1 MRDKILREV
10 SEKRERCVKH
20 FQMTQKGM
28 AAAVY
33 PVPVHYEEEGQ
44 WREIDN
50 RLEAVQKNG
59 REVYQNLASAVK
71 VSFAKEADA
80 QDLVTIEKAGKTISW
95 GFTPFLCKEST
106 RNVFNK
112 KKKTTFRV
120 LEKEEFWNLSQLQNL
135 QPALLKAESS
145 ESDEICKTMCVKNLT
160 GEGIYEEIFPGI
172 DLHYA
177 IQSEQIKENIRFHTK
192 EAAKQNLVFS
202 LKHPGLELRKEE
214 DGGIG
219 LYDASS
225 SKEERIFRFRKPY
238 LYDAAGAESFQVEF
252 QVEEGME
259 SSKIAIVPDLEW
271 MLDTNRVY
279 PIVIDPMTETSKTKG
294 NIEDTY
300 IFTGGNTPQDPGQVH
315 AYGSFVIG
323 RSDELGKMRALLR
336 FRDLPDIGKGSIIYG
351 ATMYIWQF
359 EYSSYSN
366 PELPLLAY
374 EVKNS
379 WDEQS
384 VRWGNQPAIDGTVL
398 DYKKVKQVV
407 NGNTVMITPVGFDVT
422 RLVRQWYNTGKNYG
436 IMVKSQYEADE
447 NLANRAYA
455 RFYAS
460 DSPSI
465 SSDQFP
471 SGVFYYRNVNG
482 LEDYQSYHEQSAGRS
497 GVGYTNDFT
506 GNVVWSHL
514 DVATE
519 GGPMTTEI
527 RHVYNSSEADTSSR
541 MGYGWRLSS
550 QQELKESG
558 IKDYPYVYIDE
569 DGTKHYFYK
578 DTNDGNKLKD
588 EDGLGLTITVTS
600 SSEHDRYRTME
611 TKDKMKYVFGQD
623 GFLRFIEDLDG
634 NSVKHQYGPNSAGN
648 YLGYITDASGGFL
661 NIIYSMDEG
670 KSKITAIQDTKG
682 REIRYGYDA
691 QGNLTSITYPDGSK
705 SQFTYDGSHKLLSVT
720 NPDGYR
726 VNYEY
731 TNDFRVPRVS
741 KVSET
746 GQKNAPGQELKIS
759 YENGNTT
766 IFEEPGLD
774 GQMER
779 PEDNKK
785 TTWHFDNMGRPTDV
799 LDSDGF
805 ANNYSYYTSGMK
817 NHKLSKDG
825 SVQKTVYGLM
835 KNPTFDPSH
844 GDEGWYTL
852 RMSDGKRGTITH
864 ADGYV
869 GTKSAKLTKTELT
882 SEEGICQDVHLSAGT
897 YTLSAYVK
905 TESLSPEDQ
914 GQGAAVS
921 VIRADRTRIM
931 GERCIDYVTDK
942 NVDDGW
948 ERLVLTF
955 QLPAEETIS
964 VFVGMT
970 RARGTLL
977 VSGVQLETGNVANE
991 LNLIDNPGF
1000 ERCTNEAPNQWEF
1013 HPAASGVKSVMTADK
1028 GRCAVLNGQM
1038 EQNLHL
1044 MQGINITGEEGDI
1057 FNLSCWVK
1065 GFGIPEKHFSLSAAV
1080 IYTDDSVKWHHFQ
1093 CNPNIKGW
1101 QFVSNTFSTDDQN
1114 EGAKKTY
1121 KAIHVYL
1128 MYYNQ
1133 VNQVLFKGVQL
1144 VRDDG
1149 ESYQYD
1155 EAWKY

>member
-1 MRDKILREV
+1 VNYE
-10 SEKRERCVKH
+10 SE
-20 FQMTQKGM
+20 
-28 AAAVY
+28 
-33 PVPVHYEEEGQ
+33 
-44 WREIDN
+44 
-50 RLEAVQKNG
+50 
-59 REVYQNLASAVK
+59 
-71 VSFAKEADA
+71 
-80 QDLVTIEKAGKTISW
+80 IS
-95 GFTPFLCKEST
+95 
-106 RNVFNK
+106 
-112 KKKTTFRV
+112 TFRV
-120 LEKEEFWNLSQLQNL
+120 LEKENFW
-135 QPALLKAESS
+135 KEAEMLDMKVSVLEEEES
-145 ESDEICKTMCVKNLT
+145 EEDEIRKMMCVPHLN
-160 GEGIYEEIFPGI
+160 GEGVYEEILPGI
-172 DLHYA
+172 DLHYS
-177 IQSEQIKENIRFHTK
+177 IQGEQLKENIRLNRK
-192 EAAKQNLVFS
+192 EAAEQELSFQ
-202 LKHPGLELRKEE
+202 LTHPGMELRSEE
-214 DGGIG
+214 DGGLG
-219 LYDASS
+219 LYDSENQES
-225 SKEERIFRFRKPY
+225 GRIFRLVKPY
-238 LYDAAGAESFQVEF
+238 MYDAAGNQSLQVEF
-252 QVEEGME
+252 QVEIGTE
-259 SSKIAIVPDLEW
+259 SSVIKVVPDREW
-271 MLDTNRVY
+271 MQDTERVY

-300 IFTGGNTPQDPGQVH
+300 VFTGGNVPENPGNVY
-315 AYGSFVIG
+315 AYGSFVVG

-379 WDEQS
+379 WDEKS
-384 VRWGNQPAIDGTVL
+384 VRWGNQPAVDGAIL
-398 DYKKVKQVV
+398 DYKKVKQVI
-407 NGNTVMITPVGFDVT
+407 NGNTVSITPIGFNVT

-436 IMVKSQYEADE
+436 IMVKSKYEDDE

-465 SSDQFP
+465 SSEQFP

-482 LEDYQSYHEQSAGRS
+482 LEDYQSYHEQSAGRA
-497 GVGYTNDFT
+497 GIGYTNDFT

-611 TKDKMKYVFGQD
+611 TKDKVKYIFGQD

-648 YLGYITDASGGFL
+648 FLAYVTDAAGGTL
-661 NIIYSMDEG
+661 NAVYSTDATY
-670 KSKITAIQDTKG
+670 SRLTAIQDTKG

-779 PEDNKK
+779 PGDNKK

-799 LDSDGF
+799 LDADGF
-805 ANNYSYYTSGMK
+805 ANNYSYYTS
-817 NHKLSKDG
+817 
-825 SVQKTVYGLM
+825 
-835 KNPTFDPSH
+835 
-844 GDEGWYTL
+844 
-852 RMSDGKRGTITH
+852 
-864 ADGYV
+864 A
-869 GTKSAKLTKTELT
+869 
-882 SEEGICQDVHLSAGT
+882 
-897 YTLSAYVK
+897 
-905 TESLSPEDQ
+905 
-914 GQGAAVS
+914 
-921 VIRADRTRIM
+921 
-931 GERCIDYVTDK
+931 
-942 NVDDGW
+942 
-948 ERLVLTF
+948 
-955 QLPAEETIS
+955 
-964 VFVGMT
+964 
-970 RARGTLL
+970 
-977 VSGVQLETGNVANE
+977 
-991 LNLIDNPGF
+991 
-1000 ERCTNEAPNQWEF
+1000 
-1013 HPAASGVKSVMTADK
+1013 
-1028 GRCAVLNGQM
+1028 
-1038 EQNLHL
+1038 
-1044 MQGINITGEEGDI
+1044 
-1057 FNLSCWVK
+1057 
-1065 GFGIPEKHFSLSAAV
+1065 
-1080 IYTDDSVKWHHFQ
+1080 
-1093 CNPNIKGW
+1093 
-1101 QFVSNTFSTDDQN
+1101 
-1114 EGAKKTY
+1114 
-1121 KAIHVYL
+1121 
-1128 MYYNQ
+1128 
-1133 VNQVLFKGVQL
+1133 
-1144 VRDDG
+1144 
-1149 ESYQYD
+1149 
-1155 EAWKY
+1155 

>member
-1 MRDKILREV
+1 
-10 SEKRERCVKH
+10 
-20 FQMTQKGM
+20 
-28 AAAVY
+28 
-33 PVPVHYEEEGQ
+33 
-44 WREIDN
+44 
-50 RLEAVQKNG
+50 
-59 REVYQNLASAVK
+59 
-71 VSFAKEADA
+71 
-80 QDLVTIEKAGKTISW
+80 
-95 GFTPFLCKEST
+95 
-106 RNVFNK
+106 
-112 KKKTTFRV
+112 
-120 LEKEEFWNLSQLQNL
+120 
-135 QPALLKAESS
+135 
-145 ESDEICKTMCVKNLT
+145 
-160 GEGIYEEIFPGI
+160 
-172 DLHYA
+172 
-177 IQSEQIKENIRFHTK
+177 
-192 EAAKQNLVFS
+192 
-202 LKHPGLELRKEE
+202 
-214 DGGIG
+214 
-219 LYDASS
+219 
-225 SKEERIFRFRKPY
+225 
-238 LYDAAGAESFQVEF
+238 
-252 QVEEGME
+252 
-259 SSKIAIVPDLEW
+259 
-271 MLDTNRVY
+271 
-279 PIVIDPMTETSKTKG
+279 
-294 NIEDTY
+294 
-300 IFTGGNTPQDPGQVH
+300 
-315 AYGSFVIG
+315 
-323 RSDELGKMRALLR
+323 
-336 FRDLPDIGKGSIIYG
+336 
-351 ATMYIWQF
+351 MYIWQF

-379 WDEQS
+379 WDEKS
-384 VRWGNQPAIDGTVL
+384 VRWGNQPAVDGAIL
-398 DYKKVKQVV
+398 DYKKVKQVI
-407 NGNTVMITPVGFDVT
+407 NGNTVSITPIGFNVT

-436 IMVKSQYEADE
+436 IMVKSKYEDDE

-465 SSDQFP
+465 SSEQFP

-482 LEDYQSYHEQSAGRS
+482 LEDYQSYHEQSAGRA
-497 GVGYTNDFT
+497 GIGYTNDFT

-611 TKDKMKYVFGQD
+611 TKDKVKYIFGQD

-661 NIIYSMDEG
+661 NIIYSTDEG

-705 SQFTYDGSHKLLSVT
+705 SQFTYDSSHKLLSVT

-779 PEDNKK
+779 PGDNKK

-799 LDSDGF
+799 LDADGF

-825 SVQKTVYGLM
+825 SVQKTVYGLLR
-835 KNPTFDPSH
+835 NPTFDPSH
-844 GDEGWYTL
+844 GDGGWYTC
-852 RMSDGKRGTITH
+852 RMSDGKRGAITH
-864 ADGYV
+864 ADGYI

-905 TESLSPEDQ
+905 T
-914 GQGAAVS
+914 
-921 VIRADRTRIM
+921 RKTRN
-931 GERCIDYVTDK
+931 R
-942 NVDDGW
+942 
-948 ERLVLTF
+948 ERLY
-955 QLPAEETIS
+955 P
-964 VFVGMT
+964 
-970 RARGTLL
+970 
-977 VSGVQLETGNVANE
+977 
-991 LNLIDNPGF
+991 
-1000 ERCTNEAPNQWEF
+1000 
-1013 HPAASGVKSVMTADK
+1013 
-1028 GRCAVLNGQM
+1028 
-1038 EQNLHL
+1038 
-1044 MQGINITGEEGDI
+1044 
-1057 FNLSCWVK
+1057 
-1065 GFGIPEKHFSLSAAV
+1065 
-1080 IYTDDSVKWHHFQ
+1080 
-1093 CNPNIKGW
+1093 
-1101 QFVSNTFSTDDQN
+1101 
-1114 EGAKKTY
+1114 
-1121 KAIHVYL
+1121 
-1128 MYYNQ
+1128 
-1133 VNQVLFKGVQL
+1133 
-1144 VRDDG
+1144 
-1149 ESYQYD
+1149 
-1155 EAWKY
+1155 

>member
-1 MRDKILREV
+1 M
-10 SEKRERCVKH
+10 
-20 FQMTQKGM
+20 
-28 AAAVY
+28 
-33 PVPVHYEEEGQ
+33 
-44 WREIDN
+44 
-50 RLEAVQKNG
+50 
-59 REVYQNLASAVK
+59 
-71 VSFAKEADA
+71 
-80 QDLVTIEKAGKTISW
+80 
-95 GFTPFLCKEST
+95 
-106 RNVFNK
+106 
-112 KKKTTFRV
+112 
-120 LEKEEFWNLSQLQNL
+120 
-135 QPALLKAESS
+135 
-145 ESDEICKTMCVKNLT
+145 
-160 GEGIYEEIFPGI
+160 
-172 DLHYA
+172 
-177 IQSEQIKENIRFHTK
+177 
-192 EAAKQNLVFS
+192 
-202 LKHPGLELRKEE
+202 
-214 DGGIG
+214 
-219 LYDASS
+219 
-225 SKEERIFRFRKPY
+225 
-238 LYDAAGAESFQVEF
+238 
-252 QVEEGME
+252 
-259 SSKIAIVPDLEW
+259 
-271 MLDTNRVY
+271 
-279 PIVIDPMTETSKTKG
+279 
-294 NIEDTY
+294 
-300 IFTGGNTPQDPGQVH
+300 
-315 AYGSFVIG
+315 
-323 RSDELGKMRALLR
+323 
-336 FRDLPDIGKGSIIYG
+336 
-351 ATMYIWQF
+351 
-359 EYSSYSN
+359 
-366 PELPLLAY
+366 
-374 EVKNS
+374 
-379 WDEQS
+379 
-384 VRWGNQPAIDGTVL
+384 
-398 DYKKVKQVV
+398 
-407 NGNTVMITPVGFDVT
+407 
-422 RLVRQWYNTGKNYG
+422 
-436 IMVKSQYEADE
+436 
-447 NLANRAYA
+447 
-455 RFYAS
+455 
-460 DSPSI
+460 
-465 SSDQFP
+465 
-471 SGVFYYRNVNG
+471 
-482 LEDYQSYHEQSAGRS
+482 
-497 GVGYTNDFT
+497 
-506 GNVVWSHL
+506 
-514 DVATE
+514 
-519 GGPMTTEI
+519 
-527 RHVYNSSEADTSSR
+527 
-541 MGYGWRLSS
+541 
-550 QQELKESG
+550 
-558 IKDYPYVYIDE
+558 
-569 DGTKHYFYK
+569 
-578 DTNDGNKLKD
+578 
-588 EDGLGLTITVTS
+588 
-600 SSEHDRYRTME
+600 
-611 TKDKMKYVFGQD
+611 
-623 GFLRFIEDLDG
+623 
-634 NSVKHQYGPNSAGN
+634 KHQYGPNSAGN

-661 NIIYSMDEG
+661 NIIYSTDEG

-779 PEDNKK
+779 PGDNKK

-799 LDSDGF
+799 LDADGF

-825 SVQKTVYGLM
+825 SVQKTVYGLLR
-835 KNPTFDPSH
+835 NPTFDPSH
-844 GDEGWYTL
+844 GDGGWYTC
-852 RMSDGKRGTITH
+852 RMSDGKRGAITH
-864 ADGYV
+864 ADGYI

-905 TESLSPEDQ
+905 TESLNPENQ
-914 GQGAAVS
+914 EQGAVVS

-991 LNLIDNPGF
+991 LNLIHNPGF
-1000 ERCTNEAPNQWEF
+1000 ERCTNEAPDQWEF

-1114 EGAKKTY
+1114 EGAKKN
-1121 KAIHVYL
+1121 VSL
-1128 MYYNQ
+1128 EFQ
-1133 VNQVLFKGVQL
+1133 
-1144 VRDDG
+1144 
-1149 ESYQYD
+1149 SP
-1155 EAWKY
+1155 